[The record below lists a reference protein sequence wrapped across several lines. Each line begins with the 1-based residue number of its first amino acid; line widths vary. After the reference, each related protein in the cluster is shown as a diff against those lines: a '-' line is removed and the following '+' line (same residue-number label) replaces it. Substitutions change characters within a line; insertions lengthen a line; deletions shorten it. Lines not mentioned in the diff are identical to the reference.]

1 MGRLVSSVLQYLFKR
16 GTKNIHSH
24 ICKKITIF
32 QQCAKRLFFYFEFR
46 SSFIEVESWLTNWIQ
61 KMYDFLQ
68 MVGEATNKIRVL
80 KLEFLGFF
88 SFIKMVTRFFFSWRP
103 HQKIKITCRRKIV
116 HAHCRVQEK
125 KIISFTSS
133 EREKAKI

>member
-1 MGRLVSSVLQYLFKR
+1 MGRLVSSVLQYLFER

-68 MVGEATNKIRVL
+68 RMVGGNQQDSCFKIGIL
-80 KLEFLGFF
+80 GLFFIYQDGKL
-88 SFIKMVTRFFFSWRP
+88 TFFSWRP